1 MRDFTEQRA
10 ADAEVRDSRARIVE
24 ATDAERRRL
33 ERDLHDGAQQRL
45 VSLSLALR
53 LIRQRL
59 GEPDR
64 SNEDTIAAVDMA
76 GAELKLA
83 IGELRELARGIHPAI
98 LTEAGLGAAIRSLA
112 ERSVVPAHVTE
123 LPDRRLAA
131 TIEATAYFVVSEA
144 LANTAKH
151 ASAEH
156 VVIAAACTGAWLRVE
171 VSDDGVGGADRSR
184 GTGLEGL
191 TDRVAALGGRLVVES
206 QPGRGTHIVAEI
218 PLE

>member
-1 MRDFTEQRA
+1 
-10 ADAEVRDSRARIVE
+10 
-24 ATDAERRRL
+24 
-33 ERDLHDGAQQRL
+33 
-45 VSLSLALR
+45 
-53 LIRQRL
+53 
-59 GEPDR
+59 
-64 SNEDTIAAVDMA
+64 
-76 GAELKLA
+76 
-83 IGELRELARGIHPAI
+83 
-98 LTEAGLGAAIRSLA
+98 
-112 ERSVVPAHVTE
+112 VTE

-191 TDRVAALGGRLVVES
+191 TDRVAALGGRLFVES